1 MAANSERNMEKKF
14 ATLFQGKMDAD
25 SFRKIDGLANDDLH
39 AFLADAIELCRPD
52 SVKVCDD
59 SRSDVDW
66 IRRRAVELGEETPL
80 ATEGHTVHF
89 DGMKDQGRD
98 KEVTRY
104 LVPAGEPLS
113 KNLNQIERQEGL
125 DEVRAL
131 MKGSMAG
138 RQMLVRFFC
147 LGPTNSPFSIACVQI
162 TDSAYVAHSE
172 DMLYRGGYEQFKQ
185 LGAGGEFFRFV
196 HSGGKLTDKMV
207 SAQSDRKRIYIDYTK
222 GQIYSVNTQYAGN
235 TVGLKKLALRL
246 AIRKADREGWLAEHM
261 FVMGVHGPKDRVTY
275 FCGAFPSACGKT
287 STAMIPGETIIG
299 DDIAY
304 FRAIDGV
311 FRAVNVEVGI
321 FGIIQDVK
329 SDDDPVIWDV
339 LTRPGEVIF
348 TNVLVKDNQPHWLGM
363 GRDLP
368 HDGVNFSGPWHIGKI
383 DSTGSE
389 IPPVHKNAR
398 YTVSLRALAN
408 LDKELDNPQGVSVG
422 GLIYGGRDSDTWVP
436 VQQSFDWAHGI
447 VAYGASLESE
457 TTAATIGQEGVRT
470 FNLMSNLDF
479 LAIPLGKY
487 IRNNL
492 DFGAKLKAA
501 PLVFAVNYFQRG
513 PDGRWLTGMR
523 DKAVWVK
530 WMELR
535 VHGEVKTLAA
545 PTGMIPLYADLRR
558 LFKQVLG
565 KEYSKDD
572 YVRQFTIRI
581 PENLAKIE
589 RIERIYRSDVTD
601 APRIVFET
609 LAAQKVRLE
618 EMRKA
623 KGDYVNPFELA

>member
-1 MAANSERNMEKKF
+1 MNAKF
-14 ATLFQGKMDAD
+14 ASLFRGKMDAQ
-25 SFRKIDGLANDDLH
+25 SLRKLQALDNDKLH
-39 AFLADAIELCRPD
+39 AFVADAIELCGSD

-59 SRSDVDW
+59 SPADIEWV
-66 IRRRAVELGEETPL
+66 RRRAVELKEETPL
-80 ATEGHTVHF
+80 AAPGHTVHF

-104 LVPAGEPLS
+104 LVPADAPLS
-113 KNLNQIERQEGL
+113 ANLNQIEREEGL
-125 DEVRAL
+125 AEVRAL
-131 MKGSMAG
+131 LAGSMKG

-147 LGPTNSPFSIACVQI
+147 LGPTNSPFSISCAQI

-172 DMLYRGGYEQFKQ
+172 DLLYRAGYEQFKR
-185 LGAGGEFFRFV
+185 LGESGDFFRFM
-196 HSGGKLTDKMV
+196 HSAGKLTDKRV
-207 SAQSDRKRIYIDYTK
+207 SAEPDKKRIYIDYARD
-222 GQIYSVNTQYAGN
+222 QIYSVNTQYAGN

-261 FVMGVHGPKDRVTY
+261 FVMGVHGPKERVTY

-287 STAMIPGETIIG
+287 STAMIPGETIVG

-304 FRAIDGV
+304 FRALDGQC
-311 FRAVNVEVGI
+311 RAVNVEVGI
-321 FGIIQDVK
+321 FGIIGDVK
-329 SDDDPVIWDV
+329 AKDDPVIWDV
-339 LTRPGEVIF
+339 LTKPGEAIF
-348 TNVLVKDNQPHWLGM
+348 SNVLVKDGRPYWLGM

-368 HDGVNFSGPWHIGKI
+368 HDGVNFSGDWHIGKI

-389 IPPVHKNAR
+389 IPPAHKNAR
-398 YTVSLRALAN
+398 YTISLRALAN
-408 LDKELDNPQGVSVG
+408 LDKELDNPQGVPVG
-422 GLIYGGRDSDTWVP
+422 GIIYGGRDSDTWVP

-492 DFGAKLKAA
+492 DFGAKVRKA
-501 PLVFAVNYFQRG
+501 PFVFAVNYFQRG
-513 PDGRWLTGMR
+513 EGNQWLTGMR

-535 VHGEVKTLAA
+535 VHGEVDVLTA
-545 PTGMIPLYADLRR
+545 PTGMIPLYEDLQR
-558 LFKQVLG
+558 LFQQVLA
-565 KEYSKDD
+565 KEYSREN
-572 YVRQFTIRI
+572 YTRQFTIRI
-581 PENLAKIE
+581 PENLAKLE
-589 RIERIYRSDVTD
+589 RIERIYRKDVLD
-601 APRIVFET
+601 APAIVFET
-609 LAAQKVRLE
+609 LDAQRKRLE
-618 EMRKA
+618 ALRQA
-623 KGDYVNPFELA
+623 KGDYVSPFDLA